1 MLYNQGWAKSET
13 TCLAIIFFDD
23 IVEEQRKLE
32 DNREREMRE
41 RFEFG
46 FAGEMAGV
54 SFRNTREK
62 VEIGQNETQEEE

>member
-1 MLYNQGWAKSET
+1 M
-13 TCLAIIFFDD
+13 
-23 IVEEQRKLE
+23 E

-62 VEIGQNETQEEE
+62 VEIRQNETQEEE